1 MNGILG
7 TLLGSKL
14 RAKVL
19 GWLFIHP
26 DERYFVRQLTALVAE
41 DSTNVSRELARLE
54 KTGILVSTTEG
65 KQKYYQANRHSPL
78 FNELHGIIVKTVG
91 VADVLRSALA
101 PSIGQIKVAFIFG
114 SIASGDERRR
124 SDIDVMI
131 VGRISFEDV
140 VSLLSP
146 AEEKLGREVNPVVY
160 PITEFKQKLRED
172 HHFVKTVLEGD
183 KIFLIGAAG
192 ELAKLVSQETSLVSQ
207 RFRLPHNI
215 LTEFCKKHH
224 IRKLSLFGSIL
235 TEDFHPDSDIDV
247 LVEFEPGHV
256 PGFGIIDMENELSQ
270 LVGRKVDL
278 RTAGDL
284 SRYFRDRVV
293 QEARVEYAETQS

>member
-1 MNGILG
+1 MMNGILG

-19 GWLFIHP
+19 GWLFTHP

-65 KQKYYQANRHSPL
+65 KQKYYQANQKSPL
-78 FNELHGIIVKTVG
+78 FNELHGLIVKTVG
-91 VADVLRSALA
+91 VADLLRSALA

-114 SIASGDERRR
+114 SIASGDERRT

-131 VGRISFEDV
+131 IGRISFEGV

-160 PITEFKQKLRED
+160 PIAEFKKKVKED
-172 HHFVKTVLEGD
+172 HHFVKTVLEGN
-183 KIFLIGAAG
+183 KIFLIGDES
-192 ELAKLVSQETSLVSQ
+192 ELAKLVGKRAVKS
-207 RFRLPHNI
+207 P
-215 LTEFCKKHH
+215 
-224 IRKLSLFGSIL
+224 
-235 TEDFHPDSDIDV
+235 
-247 LVEFEPGHV
+247 
-256 PGFGIIDMENELSQ
+256 ENKQ
-270 LVGRKVDL
+270 
-278 RTAGDL
+278 
-284 SRYFRDRVV
+284 
-293 QEARVEYAETQS
+293 